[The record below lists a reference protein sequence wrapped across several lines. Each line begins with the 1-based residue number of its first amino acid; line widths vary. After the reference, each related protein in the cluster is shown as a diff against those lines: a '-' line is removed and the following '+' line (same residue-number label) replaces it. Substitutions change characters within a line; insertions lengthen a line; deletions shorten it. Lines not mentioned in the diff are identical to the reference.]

1 MPAKKTIEEKVKVK
15 EVKTDEKRT
24 KKAATTAPKNSSG
37 KKSST
42 SQIAEASTSNSVTSK
57 KVNKTSK
64 TSTSATQ
71 AKKTKQRTTT
81 KAAEKASKK
90 ATSKIAKSAT
100 KEATAT
106 KSKKTT
112 KKASKQSTTKVT
124 KKSAVGSK
132 KASTKKSNAKKAH
145 VADKTT
151 IKAFYKT
158 SAPKKFTGKLSLGL
172 TILSRKKIMQPEYYD
187 LPYRYNETI
196 VRVLA
201 QTPKSLFVYWDVSD
215 KDRANFI
222 KTFGENFFN
231 DTIPFLRITNES
243 ANYSFDVDVDDFAN
257 GWYVSVEDSKCT
269 YSVSLLRRQKPFR
282 DKIIDHE
289 IYITTSNKIEAPND
303 HMLFEN
309 FSPIVSYKNVKN
321 QTISTKNIA
330 TMTYKNSRKAIYG
343 LYEHYQEIYQSE
355 DIEEIF
361 DLRNPSS
368 SNPTSTFK

>member
-1 MPAKKTIEEKVKVK
+1 MPAKKTIEEKVK
-15 EVKTDEKRT
+15 EVKTEGKKT

-81 KAAEKASKK
+81 KAAEKASEK

-112 KKASKQSTTKVT
+112 KKASK
-124 KKSAVGSK
+124 KSAVGSK
-132 KASTKKSNAKKAH
+132 KASTKKSNAKKTH

-282 DKIIDHE
+282 NKIIDHE